1 MQRAEQ
7 CQRLVVEIAISNE
20 HDNNAPE
27 NESNTFLRR
36 TSSLVRVCGQKR
48 QMIVMV
54 VKTSEEVKFQGQVVA
69 FL

>member
-1 MQRAEQ
+1 MNWHINMQRAEQ

-36 TSSLVRVCGQKR
+36 TSSLVRVCGQTRDKW
-48 QMIVMV
+48 
-54 VKTSEEVKFQGQVVA
+54 
-69 FL
+69 